1 MAGIDPT
8 TQAAIQS
15 SFPFATGKLP
25 VRYLWLPLMTKAM
38 SAHDYLPLV
47 EKIRTRISSWTRRF
61 LSYAGRLQ
69 LIRPVLM
76 SITNFW
82 SSTFSLPGACIK
94 EIQQLCSA
102 FLWSGPDLNPSKAKI
117 SWDVVCLPIREGGLG
132 LRPLKET
139 NKVCGLK
146 LIWRLFAA
154 PTSLWSKWIH
164 AYLIRKKTFWT
175 VKGNSSQGSWMWRK
189 LLKLRD
195 LAKDFYQVE
204 IKSGRG
210 TSFWYDTWSSLGNLF
225 DTFRD
230 RGCIDLGITKE
241 ATVGDVLA
249 SHRGRRHR
257 VETLNRVEEV
267 IRETRVRRK
276 VEEEDLILWKWKTGF
291 KNNFSS
297 NETWK
302 MLRVEKPICRW
313 AKGIWF
319 SEATPKFSFITWL
332 AIHDRLTTGA
342 RMRSW
347 NTQVDT
353 TCKFCAEPV
362 ETRNHL
368 FFQCP
373 YSTQVWEKLMKGL
386 LQGHYTSSWDRIVT
400 LLTGSSLGRKHLY
413 YIFL

>member
-1 MAGIDPT
+1 
-8 TQAAIQS
+8 
-15 SFPFATGKLP
+15 
-25 VRYLWLPLMTKAM
+25 
-38 SAHDYLPLV
+38 
-47 EKIRTRISSWTRRF
+47 
-61 LSYAGRLQ
+61 
-69 LIRPVLM
+69 
-76 SITNFW
+76 
-82 SSTFSLPGACIK
+82 
-94 EIQQLCSA
+94 
-102 FLWSGPDLNPSKAKI
+102 
-117 SWDVVCLPIREGGLG
+117 
-132 LRPLKET
+132 
-139 NKVCGLK
+139 
-146 LIWRLFAA
+146 
-154 PTSLWSKWIH
+154 
-164 AYLIRKKTFWT
+164 
-175 VKGNSSQGSWMWRK
+175 MWRK

-225 DTFRD
+225 DTFGD

-249 SHRGRRHR
+249 SQRGRRHR

-291 KNNFSS
+291 KHNFSS

-313 AKGIWF
+313 AKEIWF
-319 SEATPKFSFITWL
+319 SEATPKFFFITWL

-400 LLTGSSLGRKHLY
+400 LLTSSSLGRKHLLLLRY
-413 YIFL
+413 TFQIKVHTIWRERNNRRHGEENPITPLAIGNNIDKNVRKRITLLQKQGNPKYDDLFVFWLSTRF